1 MQIRRNL
8 ITDSPLVEETV
19 EMLRV
24 CGGRAPAADV
34 VDVILKL
41 PDLDA
46 ELAALMVA
54 DLIRDDHRLSI
65 GGNATVELVCQDAEA
80 LPLSE
85 ADFVVVDIE
94 TTGAKMPPSRI
105 MEIGAYRVSRGHIVA
120 EFQTLVNPEMRIP
133 PFITRLTGI
142 SYEMVQSAP
151 KFTKVVDTWLDFVGD
166 AVLVAHDAQFDVR
179 FLNYEI
185 ARVFPGQRMA
195 NTHLCTVKL
204 SRRMFPGLMNYRL
217 HTSQNILRFRY
228 ATVTARR
235 MMLWRRLKSSCACS
249 SACTST
255 GCETSP
261 KRDASACRRLTTV
274 ERFPAAQWLTSSFCG
289 LASALLRHSLRPM
302 KTATI
307 SAASTRPIAG

>member
-65 GGNATVELVCQDAEA
+65 GGNATVELVYQDAEA

-217 HTSQNILRFRY
+217 HTLAEHFAIPIRNRHRAPDDAL
-228 ATVTARR
+228 ATAEIFMRMLECLHEHRVRNVAEARR
-235 MMLWRRLKSSCACS
+235 
-249 SACTST
+249 
-255 GCETSP
+255 
-261 KRDASACRRLTTV
+261 
-274 ERFPAAQWLTSSFCG
+274 F
-289 LASALLRHSLRPM
+289 SLPPTHDR
-302 KTATI
+302 
-307 SAASTRPIAG
+307 